1 MMKELQMLQV
11 FLTDAQAYAE
21 GHLVG
26 KWVQLPIS
34 KFELAQAFSEVLCE
48 GEAVCGTTNHEET
61 FLSDWSY
68 DDYEFITV
76 EEYSDVYALND
87 QLGLLELKSDHE
99 LKAISFLLSEGL
111 AMDVED
117 AISKVDDVRVYENQ
131 SMEDIAFDLLQDCYG
146 VDQLPSIIANNIS
159 YEDVARELELDGTY
173 FEMGNDIFEYI
184 G

>member
-1 MMKELQMLQV
+1 MLEV
-11 FLTDAQAYAE
+11 FITDLQAYNE
-21 GHLVG
+21 GNLVG
-26 KWVQLPIS
+26 RWVKLPIS

-48 GEAVCGTTNHEET
+48 GEAICKTQNHEET
-61 FLSDWSY
+61 FVSDWSY

-117 AISKVDDVRVYENQ
+117 AISKADDVRVYENQ

-146 VDQLPSIIANNIS
+146 IDQLPSIIANNIS
-159 YEDVARELELDGTY
+159 YEDVARELEMDGCY